1 MSASH
6 LNPDIEAF
14 TGYVGFVLTSGK
26 VSISAS
32 GVYTSRHVTSAEAIS
47 LPELL

>member
-26 VSISAS
+26 VSISES
-32 GVYTSRHVTSAEAIS
+32 GAYTSRHVTSAAAIS